1 MNMSNPSRA
10 ALSLTLLG
18 TLVLAGCASPST
30 LNAPVEFGHVHGIV
44 DLGGGKVLLGTH
56 TGIYS
61 LTSSGDVMGP
71 IGGNDFDAMGL
82 TGNNRVQYSSGHP
95 GPSTP
100 AELGSPSLGVVRSV
114 DSGET
119 WDSVAFSGVEDFH
132 VLTSSESG
140 TIFGIGSSS
149 SVIRISTDGGVTWTD
164 GLAVEAVDLAVTPNG
179 SLFAATTTGLQLSDN
194 QGSSFSP
201 VENAP
206 LLYHIA
212 AGQNDGLIGVDVN
225 GILWRLENTT
235 WQEFGNVSGM
245 VEALVETSTGDVVLV
260 DNRGVVLIKGEQ
272 VTVIHSTSMSH

>member
-1 MNMSNPSRA
+1 MSNPSRA

-30 LNAPVEFGHVHGIV
+30 PNAPVEFGHVHGIV

-100 AELGSPSLGVVRSV
+100 AELGTPSLGVVRSV

-119 WDSVAFSGVEDFH
+119 WDPVAFSGVEDFH
-132 VLTSSESG
+132 VLTTSESD

-149 SVIRISTDGGVTWTD
+149 SVIRISTDGGATWTD

-179 SLFAATTTGLQLSDN
+179 SLFAATTTGLQLSDT

-206 LLYHIA
+206 LLYNIS
-212 AGQNDGLIGVDVN
+212 AGQNDGLVGVDVD

-235 WQEFGNVSGM
+235 WQEFGTVSGM

-260 DNRGVVLIKGEQ
+260 DSRGVVLINGEQ